1 MTTVFA
7 FQFSDHEYFTNKCM
21 SLGIF
26 HLDQSNYVCSW
37 KQKDFNTFQLSLY
50 RDSLQTKLAIAS
62 NIQCK
67 MSKSYRSQQKCWTH
81 PFKIMI
87 LFAWSWSK
95 YELFRAEVN
104 NKTFVQPCWFPLY
117 TFDVPVTE
125 SPTAVAV
132 QNYTQLDDHNQLSH

>member
-7 FQFSDHEYFTNKCM
+7 FQFSDHEYFTDKCM

-26 HLDQSNYVCSW
+26 QLDQSNYICSW

-67 MSKSYRSQQKCWTH
+67 MSKSYRSQQKCLTH

-87 LFAWSWSK
+87 LFAWSWSTN
-95 YELFRAEVN
+95 Y
-104 NKTFVQPCWFPLY
+104 FVQKSIIKHLFNPVDSLY
-117 TFDVPVTE
+117 TLLTCQ
-125 SPTAVAV
+125 SLNH
-132 QNYTQLDDHNQLSH
+132 QQL